1 MCLRLFQ
8 KPTSLEVVKR
18 TREKIGFGI
27 ILSREAA
34 HRSNSS
40 TARTREANEKGEE
53 SSTSTLPVGIVVSSV
68 PSPPSDMVVSP
79 LKTVTPPCDRTEGVL
94 HSQRASPPS
103 FPATSYCKPASS
115 FSGIPKP
122 CDNSDLVDSAGG
134 GRGAADSLGC
144 EQKEIHFKLS
154 DADCCPDQTPYQSEQ
169 QGQHSCEDHPTHIRD
184 VCNKSVDFKPTIVPS
199 SFQLHSQPLPPQ
211 TQSVPSS
218 SSSSSLLSQSLSS
231 LPPYMSSSPVSDLHY
246 SNVSVQYGSWVV
258 NTTTHL
264 INKYVNNNNKK
275 NSKRAT
281 RGFSEESS
289 IKSSRT
295 TEPTAITGKIT
306 ASTSAQT
313 TAHTTPDTAFTSLSS
328 DLPCRNGE
336 VWAYNASNFPI
347 FVNSPTLDDPQS
359 PRSLVVKKVPP
370 GYSIKIFDYARA
382 ELLERTEAR
391 SMLLSDGPFDP
402 CSVRISLAKG
412 WGPSYS
418 RQFITS
424 CPCWLEVLLGVQRHS
439 SVS

>member
-115 FSGIPKP
+115 FSGIAKP

-169 QGQHSCEDHPTHIRD
+169 QGQHSREDHPTHIRD

-295 TEPTAITGKIT
+295 TEPTAITEKIT